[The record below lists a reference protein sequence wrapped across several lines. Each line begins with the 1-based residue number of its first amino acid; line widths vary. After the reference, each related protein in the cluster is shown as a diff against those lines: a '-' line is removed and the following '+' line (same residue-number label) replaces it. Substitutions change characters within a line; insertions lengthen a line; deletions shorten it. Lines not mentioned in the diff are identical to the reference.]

1 MKRQHFYRRV
11 AQKPTVVLLALA
23 ASLYA
28 TAASAHSWYPQE
40 CCNEIDCRRV
50 DRIEPQ
56 PDGTII
62 MHAGPLSVPVPKSFP
77 RRPSQ
82 DGDAH
87 ICVFVNLSGRLQ
99 PRCVFLPL
107 NM

>member
-1 MKRQHFYRRV
+1 MRRRPFYRL
-11 AQKPTVVLLALA
+11 AFAIPMPLALTVLA
-23 ASLYA
+23 PPADVA
-28 TAASAHSWYPQE
+28 RAHSWYPRE

-56 PDGTII
+56 PDGSVI
-62 MHAGPLSVPVPKSFP
+62 MHAGPLSVLVPKSFP